1 MKTETAFAIVA
12 VLIAALTFRKANI
25 DLPVTAQNAGGGSN
39 AGSAPPPTPLS
50 MVGDPIESESG
61 FDDITATGS
70 DLVGETPVQVAELVG
85 CVSPQGGSPYGR
97 FLVTIGDP
105 AVASSPSYC
114 ADYGDTVSD
123 GGVSVVFGTQAADTI
138 DGTHIPADHHALVFG
153 LDGNDVIIPPNGDYD
168 LYLLAGAGDDDLRAP
183 ISNGDYGQ
191 FVFGGVG
198 SDILVGSA
206 GPDVIVGGV
215 GDDSLTDGAGLDEL
229 QGGAGADDLN
239 FCPND
244 GEWDDIRG
252 GDGIDRFHAFFLV
265 GFRQDTVHDYE
276 TGEVNL
282 DCDGNEVH

>member
-123 GGVSVVFGTQAADTI
+123 GGVSVAVSY
-138 DGTHIPADHHALVFG
+138 TH
-153 LDGNDVIIPPNGDYD
+153 LDVYK
-168 LYLLAGAGDDDLRAP
+168 
-183 ISNGDYGQ
+183 
-191 FVFGGVG
+191 
-198 SDILVGSA
+198 
-206 GPDVIVGGV
+206 
-215 GDDSLTDGAGLDEL
+215 
-229 QGGAGADDLN
+229 
-239 FCPND
+239 
-244 GEWDDIRG
+244 
-252 GDGIDRFHAFFLV
+252 
-265 GFRQDTVHDYE
+265 RQDQTRRGAACCWGIPHCSSFR
-276 TGEVNL
+276 TRRSGSP
-282 DCDGNEVH
+282 CDF